1 MNAERHDSQRK
12 LKAAEM
18 LNNSK
23 SVITNANNLPTQQP
37 YQTTTLSSGNE
48 VAKSLL
54 EQKYSLSN
62 I

>member
-54 EQKYSLSN
+54 E
-62 I
+62 